1 MRFNLPS
8 TLPRA
13 AFAFVTVLALAG
25 CSFLDGELMP
35 SLTGEDPGGRQ
46 PSSRTVTAQPAPP
59 VGQTNFVPPGVTEAQ
74 RTGTHVGERVEQM
87 RGDLRRLQTDISAQ
101 NQTLQALRTKVVQ
114 NAQRYQGLIGTIQ
127 SRLQVGTT
135 PGNPVLVA
143 QWNDAQGTLNA
154 LEGDIAG
161 MNDLANRIVESNS
174 LAAFVLESTRATY
187 GLSGAVDEDHRQ
199 LAILEDEVNRTV
211 VLIDRLLNELNQDVA
226 RQTNYVG
233 REQRN
238 LSALSTAVANGE
250 LYGGSLANRAWLT
263 SAPAASQPMAGPG
276 NFASRRPLV
285 VIRFDRPDVPYAN
298 PLYTAANEALTRL
311 PEAVFDI
318 VAVTPQAGTP
328 AQVAMQSSAARR
340 NAEEV
345 AQTLERMGMP
355 RDRIGLNAMT
365 SPQAQVPEVHV
376 FVR

>member
-1 MRFNLPS
+1 MRSILLS

-13 AFAFVTVLALAG
+13 ALALVTVLALAG
-25 CSFLDGELMP
+25 CYFLDSELVP
-35 SLTGEDPGGRQ
+35 SLTGEDPAGRAQQ
-46 PSSRTVTAQPAPP
+46 PPRTVSAQP
-59 VGQTNFVPPGVTEAQ
+59 VQLGQTNFVPPGVTDAQ
-74 RTGTHVGERVEQM
+74 RTGTQVGERVEQM

-101 NQTLQALRTKVVQ
+101 NQTLQGLRTRVVG
-114 NAQRYQGLIGTIQ
+114 NAQKYQGLIGTIQ

-135 PGNPVLVA
+135 PGNPVLLTH
-143 QWNDAQGTLNA
+143 WNDAQSTLNA

-161 MNDLANRIVESNS
+161 MNNLANRVVESNS

-211 VLIDRLLNELNQDVA
+211 VLIDRLLNELNQYVA

-233 REQRN
+233 GERRN

-250 LYGGSLANRAWLT
+250 LYGSSLANRAWLT
-263 SAPAASQPMAGPG
+263 SAPAASQPLAGPG

-285 VIRFDRPDVPYAN
+285 VIRFDRPEVPYAN
-298 PLYTAANEALTRL
+298 PLYTAANEALSRL

-328 AQVAMQSSAARR
+328 AQVAMQSSTARR
-340 NAEEV
+340 NAEDV

-355 RDRIGLNAMT
+355 RGRISLNAMT

>member
-1 MRFNLPS
+1 MPS
-8 TLPRA
+8 TLARA

-25 CSFLDGELMP
+25 CSFLDGELLDGELMP
-35 SLTGEDPGGRQ
+35 SLTGDDPGGRQ
-46 PSSRTVTAQPAPP
+46 PSSRSVTAPPAPP
-59 VGQTNFVPPGVTEAQ
+59 VGQTNFVPPGVTDAQ
-74 RTGTHVGERVEQM
+74 RTGKRVEQM
-87 RGDLRRLQTDISAQ
+87 RGDLRRMQTDISAQ

-114 NAQRYQGLIGTIQ
+114 NAQRYQGLIGAIQ

-143 QWNDAQGTLNA
+143 QLNDAQGTLNA

-187 GLSGAVDEDHRQ
+187 GPSGAVDDDHRQ

-263 SAPAASQPMAGPG
+263 SAPAASQPLAGPG
-276 NFASRRPLV
+276 NLASRRPLV

-328 AQVAMQSSAARR
+328 AQVAMQSIAARR
-340 NAEEV
+340 NAEDV